1 VSKNAN
7 KSGNDERPYSQ
18 GLLGGLG
25 SSINSLLSKFYKVTR
40 STVADYCPWAGIVND
55 YTLFQDNTNLVT
67 LFEIKGA
74 TFLAGAVERTAM
86 TTELLEI
93 FTTILREENAAIQIV
108 YQRDR
113 RLVRDKL
120 EKYYAPMMGKAKAL
134 RLDAERLL
142 RERVDRMVPYLSG
155 AEVFIAV
162 YTNPGKMVSK
172 QALKEFRAEQKANL
186 DPDYPIE
193 GYEGVQ
199 VFQEPDVVVHRHD
212 ATVRTLEIA
221 FKKMRIEIVKLNVHD
236 AIKVARRMIFP
247 EETADSWRAR
257 LPGDAHVVKG
267 YKITPGEL
275 PNVDAYTYS
284 SIGRQIAA
292 GSVDRGA
299 GMDSVVQV
307 GTRFVASQIMELSP
321 TTAKPFDDLLEHV
334 GDLNVPLRLSMTF
347 YGGADKW
354 LNSISLK
361 KGLAYLATLTF
372 PANARISA
380 AGETMTEQVEQGGK
394 TACGI
399 SISVSTWAD
408 DKKTA
413 QERSKKLGRAID
425 SWGDIQ
431 SSPEVGDPFLAFTAT
446 VPGWSD
452 NLRHSVVT
460 TVDKMLISLPVSVI
474 SSPWKEGVLFFKN
487 KQGGI
492 FPYQPLSSEQ
502 QTSNVLAFAP
512 PGGGKS
518 VLIST
523 LILAAI
529 LDPVLEGLPR
539 IAAID
544 IGNSSKGVINLL
556 REISPPELRDKF
568 RHIEFEL
575 TDRFGINVMDTR
587 LGCPYP
593 TSAERGFLTNF
604 LTLMFTP
611 IGSRKPIDDAATIAM
626 TLLDEVYRS
635 CYEDNPQKYIAGQDP
650 EVTSW
655 LENQRDFEV
664 NKRTTWWQVV
674 YHAMDKHCYDIAGK
688 AQRFAVPT
696 IKMLSGIL
704 TMSDT
709 LKSLYGDDNSS
720 KLLLDARRML
730 LGFVGQY
737 PSLCKASTF
746 DFQETDVCI
755 FDLNKVTQDTGDEGT
770 RRTSI
775 AYMVSRFLLGKD
787 FLTNKDILMEMPPQA
802 QEFYKSKVA
811 QLEVVRKY
819 LIYDEFHRTQGAE
832 AVRRTVLDDMR
843 NGRKFNLMVFLAS
856 QNFEDFDDDIIKQAT
871 VRFVLRVDSP
881 EDAGELVKKYGWSET
896 VRLALLRDV
905 KGAGRDGAVMLMHAT
920 GLKNDD
926 GQCTQVL
933 TNVIGP
939 TELAAY
945 ATTREDAALRDALTT
960 SGIPYWDVVTLL
972 GRFYPGGVQKIV
984 EETMRSKRSTV
995 NTASDDEDEKL
1006 RGALAPMIAQI
1017 TEAYS
1022 ASKGR

>member
-1 VSKNAN
+1 MVKN
-7 KSGNDERPYSQ
+7 KKDESARNEFSQ
-18 GLLGGLG
+18 GFLGGIG
-25 SSINSLLSKFYKVTR
+25 SSINSLISKFYKVTR
-40 STVADYCPWAGIVND
+40 STVADYCPWVGVVNE

-74 TFLAGAVERTAM
+74 TFLSGAAERTAM
-86 TTELLEI
+86 TSDLNEL
-93 FTTILREENAAIQIV
+93 FTTILRNDNSAIQIV

-113 RLVRDKL
+113 RLVRNKL
-120 EKYYAPMMGKAKAL
+120 EQHYAPMLGKAKSL
-134 RLDAERLL
+134 RLDVDRLI
-142 RERVDRMVPYLSG
+142 RERIDRMAPYLSG
-155 AEVFIAV
+155 AEVFVAV
-162 YTNPGKMVSK
+162 YTNPGQMVSQ
-172 QALKEFRAEQKANL
+172 QAMKEFRSEQKDRL
-186 DPDYPIE
+186 DPDYPVE
-193 GYEGVQ
+193 SYEGLQ
-199 VFQEPDVVVHRHD
+199 VFQDPDVVVQRHD
-212 ATVRTLEIA
+212 ATVRSVDLA
-221 FKKMRIEIVKLNVHD
+221 FKKMRIEIVKLNAHD

-247 EETADSWRAR
+247 DETADDWRAR
-257 LPGDAHVVKG
+257 LPGDAYVVKG

-275 PNVDAYTYS
+275 PNVDAYTYP
-284 SIGRQIAA
+284 SIGRQVAA
-292 GSVDRGA
+292 SSVDRGE

-307 GTRFVASQIMELSP
+307 GTRFVASQLVELSP
-321 TTAKPFDDLLEHV
+321 TNAKPFDDFIEHI
-334 GDLNVPLRLSMTF
+334 GDLNVPLRVSMTF

-354 LNSISLK
+354 MNSISLK

-372 PANARISA
+372 PSNSRISA
-380 AGETMTEQVEQGGK
+380 AGETLTEYIEQDGRS
-394 TACGI
+394 ACGL

-431 SSPEVGDPFLAFTAT
+431 SAPEIGDPFLAFTAT

-452 NLRHSVVT
+452 NLRHSVIT
-460 TVDKMLISLPVSVI
+460 TVDKMLISLPVNVI
-474 SSPWKEGVLFFKN
+474 SSPWKEGILFFKN

-492 FPYQPLSSEQ
+492 FPYQPMSSEQ

-523 LILAAI
+523 LILAAV
-529 LDPVLEGLPR
+529 LDPVLEGLPK

-568 RHIEFEL
+568 CHIEFEL
-575 TDRFGINVMDTR
+575 TDRFGINVMETR

-635 CYEDNPQKYIAGQDP
+635 CYEDNPQKYINQQDP
-650 EVTSW
+650 LVSNW
-655 LENQRDFEV
+655 LDNQRDFEV
-664 NKRTTWWQVV
+664 TKRTTWWEIV
-674 YHAMDKHCYDIAGK
+674 YYAMEKRAYDIAGK
-688 AQRFAVPT
+688 AQRFAVPN
-696 IKMLSGIL
+696 IKMLAGIL

-709 LKSLYGDDNSS
+709 LKSLYGEDSSS
-720 KLLLDARRML
+720 KVLLDARRML

-737 PSLCKASTF
+737 PSLCRPSTY
-746 DFQETDVCI
+746 DFQETDICI
-755 FDLNKVTQDTGDEGT
+755 FDLNKVTQDSGDEGT

-775 AYMVSRFLLGKD
+775 AYMVSRYLLGKD
-787 FLTNKDILMEMPPQA
+787 FLTNKDILSEMPPLA

-811 QLEVVRKY
+811 QLEVVKKY
-819 LIYDEFHRTQGAE
+819 LIYDEFHRTQGAD

-856 QNFEDFDDDIIKQAT
+856 QNFDDFDADLIKQAT

-881 EDAGELVKKYGWSET
+881 EEASTLMLKYGWTET
-896 VRLALLRDV
+896 VRLALIRDV
-905 KGAGRDGAVMLMHAT
+905 RGAGKDGAVMLMHAT
-920 GLKNDD
+920 GLKNGD

-945 ATTREDAALRDALTT
+945 ATTREDAALRDALTS
-960 SGIPYWDVVTLL
+960 SGMPYWDTVTLL
-972 GRFYPGGVQKIV
+972 GKFYPGGVQKIV
-984 EETMRSKRSTV
+984 EDSMRNKRSAV
-995 NTASDDEDEKL
+995 DTAAEDEDVKL
-1006 RGALAPMIAQI
+1006 KGALAPMIAQI

-1022 ASKGR
+1022 ASRLR